1 MLVLVLL
8 RKALSP
14 PALLAF
20 GVLVLLPAA
29 SSRSQEPGRFSAGG
43 SRTIDCVIEP
53 SAVIE
58 LASPVEGIVDMVA
71 VDCSDRV
78 SEGQEVARLDTRL
91 QYAEMAVA
99 RARAQMTGE
108 IEARRASLEY
118 GKRQRKRKSDLFE
131 KEAISLEEKEQS
143 ETEAELAGAEFKNA
157 QERKRLASLQL
168 WRAKE
173 VVQLRRIQS
182 PIDGVVVERMRSPGE
197 RVDEEPIL
205 KIAQLHP
212 LHVEAIVPAALFGSI
227 QPGMTAQVT
236 PELAGGGS
244 YEARVSVVDAIIDPA
259 SGTFRVRAELPNPD
273 YTLPSGLRCK
283 VRFPA
288 AVPAALQP

>member
-1 MLVLVLL
+1 MIVVLL

-20 GVLVLLPAA
+20 GVLLLLPAA
-29 SSRSQEPGRFSAGG
+29 SSRGQDPGWFSGSG

-58 LASPVEGIVDMVA
+58 VASPVEGIIDSVTVDR
-71 VDCSDRV
+71 SDRV

-91 QYAEMAVA
+91 EYADMAVA
-99 RARAQMTGE
+99 RARAQMTGD
-108 IEARRASLEY
+108 IDARRASLEH
-118 GKRQRKRKSDLFE
+118 GKRQKERKSDLFE
-131 KEAISLEEKEQS
+131 KEAISLEEKERS
-143 ETEAELAGAEFKNA
+143 ETEAELAAAEFKNA
-157 QERKRLASLQL
+157 KERKRLAGLQL

-197 RVDEEPIL
+197 RVDEDPIL

-212 LHVEAIVPAALFGSI
+212 LHVEAIVPASLFGSI
-227 QPGMTAQVT
+227 QLGMPAEVT
-236 PELAGGGS
+236 PEPPGSGS
-244 YEARVSVVDAIIDPA
+244 YEAKVSVVDAIIDPA
-259 SGTFRVRAELPNPD
+259 SGTFRVRAELPNPN
-273 YTLPSGLRCK
+273 YALPSGLRCK

-288 AVPAALQP
+288 PAPAAPKP